1 MCMHV
6 NPRTPCQHSYMYI
19 YTVYI
24 PYALPFCSTHMQ
36 LGITTVKKIYILT
49 KDRLSSRNK
58 NIWNL
63 AIINSF
69 HLLPAFIRTHF
80 YSSRKYLSF
89 HICMHMKRGP
99 SLIFRLLSCSS
110 SQLVSC
116 FCTDSKSIENVKELR
131 SMLNAGEGSSID
143 VEMSKKRT
151 V

>member
-36 LGITTVKKIYILT
+36 LGITTVKKIYMLT

-99 SLIFRLLSCSS
+99 SLIFMFLSCSS
-110 SQLVSC
+110 SQCPVSVP
-116 FCTDSKSIENVKELR
+116 TASPLR
-131 SMLNAGEGSSID
+131 MLKNYKARLMLER
-143 VEMSKKRT
+143 V
-151 V
+151 VV